1 MALASLPGMTW
12 EATQNET
19 FPLVD
24 GQRITLHSMDEAI
37 SAIAHDAV
45 RGEPFAVFTL
55 NLDHLVKRRRM
66 AAFRAAYGAARHV
79 TADGWP
85 VAWLARRR
93 GWPVERVTGA
103 DLLRPLCEIAAVLEL
118 PVAFVGATPGALR
131 RATVELRDS
140 APGLKVV
147 ARVSPPFGFDPF
159 GPAAGALIEDIRA
172 SGARLCFLALG
183 APKQELLAARAVSAG
198 VPCGFLG
205 IGAAVDFIAGTQ
217 KRAPA
222 WARAAGLEWAWRLAT
237 DPVRLAGRYAASAA
251 VFARVAWEQF
261 TGATGATAERGR

>member
-1 MALASLPGMTW
+1 MTW
-12 EATQNET
+12 EATQNDT

-55 NLDHLVKRRRM
+55 NLDHLVKRRRD
-66 AAFRAAYGAARHV
+66 AAFRSAYAAARHV

-103 DLLRPLCEIAAVLEL
+103 DLLVPLCEIAAVLEL
-118 PVAFVGATPGALR
+118 SVAFVGATPQALR
-131 RATVELRDS
+131 RATVRLRER
-140 APGLKVV
+140 APGLKVA
-147 ARVSPPFGFDPF
+147 ARISPPFGFDPS
-159 GPAAGALIEDIRA
+159 GPAAGELVEDLRK

-183 APKQELLAARAVSAG
+183 APKQELLAARAVSAE

-222 WARAAGLEWAWRLAT
+222 PLRTWGLEWAWRLLS
-237 DPVRLAGRYAASAA
+237 DPARMAGRYATSAA
-251 VFARVAWEQF
+251 VFAQVAWEQF
-261 TGATGATAERGR
+261 TSPAGSPAGRSRP